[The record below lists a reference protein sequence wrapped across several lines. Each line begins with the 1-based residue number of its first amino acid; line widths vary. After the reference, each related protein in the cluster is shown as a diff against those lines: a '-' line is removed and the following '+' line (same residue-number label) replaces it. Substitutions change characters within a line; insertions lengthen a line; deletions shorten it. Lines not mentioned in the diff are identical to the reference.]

1 MLILEDIRRYLHE
14 LTFYLHRIMQRIPQK
29 VRYAYISVVF
39 ITTLCL
45 LIDNTTSFRPVPLN
59 ESVRSTAS
67 ALVRVHLLIL
77 MFYGF
82 CRYYVWARSRLV
94 SDEARVN
101 TMRKDTMN
109 AIAHEVRTPLAAIL
123 GYAENLRLG
132 IAEDKKDY
140 YLEQI
145 EVKGNE
151 ISRMIDE
158 ILSLAKLEDSDC
170 SLAPEALSMN
180 NLIFEI
186 TSQMDAVF
194 NIEEKDEWF
203 IDADREYIIRMLKC
217 LLDNAVR
224 YRTPDTP
231 VMITIG
237 RYSLKIHNQ
246 CEPLSEE
253 TLNHIFEFSSKAD
266 GRYSFG
272 LFFCRKAAE
281 ANGLKL
287 RVYNEIDGV
296 TVSLY

>member
-1 MLILEDIRRYLHE
+1 
-14 LTFYLHRIMQRIPQK
+14 
-29 VRYAYISVVF
+29 
-39 ITTLCL
+39 
-45 LIDNTTSFRPVPLN
+45 
-59 ESVRSTAS
+59 
-67 ALVRVHLLIL
+67 
-77 MFYGF
+77 
-82 CRYYVWARSRLV
+82 
-94 SDEARVN
+94 
-101 TMRKDTMN
+101 MRKDTMN

-170 SLAPEALSMN
+170 SLMPEALSIN
-180 NLIFEI
+180 SLIFEI
-186 TSQMDAVF
+186 TSGMDAVF
-194 NIEEKDEWF
+194 RIEEKDEWF

-224 YRTPDTP
+224 YRTPDTA
-231 VMITIG
+231 VTITIG
-237 RYSLKIHNQ
+237 RYFLLIHNQ

-253 TLNHIFEFSSKAD
+253 TLNQIFEFRAKND

-272 LFFCRKAAE
+272 LFFCRKAAA

-287 RVYNEIDGV
+287 RIYNENDGV